1 MDIRKQFQEN
11 MEKQDFFF
19 WKKNI
24 EKGTDSV
31 ELWEEIR
38 SIEKQIKELQK
49 RRDMLGTSAVI
60 IGNNK
65 LRKELF

>member
-38 SIEKQIKELQK
+38 SIESQIKVLQR

-65 LRKELF
+65 LRKGLV